1 MVFYSP
7 KKNIAKSPYYK
18 PYKCQNI
25 NICQFK
31 NKKKKENHAKTNIVW
46 YSNKLPK
53 K

>member
-25 NICQFK
+25 AICQFK
-31 NKKKKENHAKTNIVW
+31 SRNKKENHAKTNIVW